1 MPSIL
6 LSEER
11 IQARVRD
18 LGAVISAT
26 YGEKQP
32 FLMVGV
38 LRGAAPFFADL
49 LRAITIS
56 VSIDFMSISSYT
68 TPAPS
73 SGAVRIIKDLD
84 HPIAGKHVLL
94 VEDIIDTGL
103 TLRYIRKNLFLRRP
117 ASLAVCVLLDRPKR
131 RLVEMP
137 IDYVGFEIPDEY
149 VVGYGLDHRQLYRNL
164 PYVALWNQ
172 SEE

>member
-1 MPSIL
+1 MSSIL

-11 IQARVRD
+11 IQARVRE
-18 LGAVISAT
+18 LGAAISAT
-26 YGEKQP
+26 YRDKQP

-49 LRAITIS
+49 LRSITVP

-103 TLRYIRKNLFLRRP
+103 TLRYIRKNLLLRHP
-117 ASLAVCVLLDRPKR
+117 SSLGVCVLLDRPKR
-131 RLVEMP
+131 RLVEMS
-137 IDYVGFEIPDEY
+137 IDHVGFEIPDEY

-164 PYVALWNQ
+164 PFVTLWDH

>member
-11 IQARVRD
+11 IQTRVRD
-18 LGAVISAT
+18 LGALISAS
-26 YGEKQP
+26 YVERQP

-49 LRAITIS
+49 LRAIS
-56 VSIDFMSISSYT
+56 VPVAIDFMSVSSYT

-84 HPIAGKHVLL
+84 HSIAGKHVLL

-103 TLRYIRKNLFLRRP
+103 TLRYIRKNLLLRHP
-117 ASLAVCVLLDRPKR
+117 ASLGVCVLLDRPKR
-131 RLVEMP
+131 RLVEMS
-137 IDYVGFEIPDEY
+137 IDYVGFEIPDEF

-164 PYVALWNQ
+164 PYIALWDQ